1 MYEFSGLKELDSLK
15 TETTPEKVERM
26 REKLKDVYYLQG
38 SKATG
43 SLVRFIQEKAEYRK
57 PISTGYAV
65 IDTMLSGGLY
75 RGLYIIAAMSSMGK
89 TTFLHNIADNISE
102 QGQDVLYFSLEMGE
116 AELTAKSLSRESY
129 ILDKKN
135 AWTARQFLTNEIQK
149 GSNADKAYRELMEKS
164 GGVCIITEDS
174 EAKTKWNEDGSLESY
189 RREPT
194 GAISLDGI
202 RQRAKEHKELT
213 GKTPVIM
220 LDYLQ
225 ILRPSDPRTSDKQ
238 AADEAVRE
246 LCSIARE
253 LKTPVI
259 ALSSVSRGS
268 YDKEITLA
276 SLKESGGIEYGADYV
291 IAMQPAKKD
300 GERPTADEVKRC
312 EEREIELTVLKA
324 RLDSMNAGEVIATY
338 NAKYNYFDFK
348 LNPYKTENPIRNSK
362 IV

>member
-1 MYEFSGLKELDSLK
+1 MYTFSGLKEIDSSN
-15 TETTPEKVERM
+15 PEKAELR
-26 REKLKDVYYLQG
+26 RDELRSVYYLEG
-38 SKATG
+38 SKAAG
-43 SLVRFIQEKAEYRK
+43 SLERFRKEKAEYRK
-57 PISTGYAV
+57 PIKTGYAV

-89 TTFLHNIADNISE
+89 TTLLHNIADNISE

-116 AELTAKSLSRESY
+116 TELTAKSLSRESY
-129 ILDKKN
+129 ILDSKN

-149 GSNADKAYRELMEKS
+149 GSNADKAYYKLMEKS
-164 GGVCIITEDS
+164 GGVYIITEDS
-174 EAKTKWNEDGSLESY
+174 EIKTKWNEDGSLESY
-189 RREPT
+189 LREPT
-194 GAISLDGI
+194 GAVSLDGI

-253 LKTPVI
+253 LKTPVL
-259 ALSSVSRGS
+259 ALSSISRGS

-291 IAMQPAKKD
+291 IAMQPAKD
-300 GERPTADEVKRC
+300 GQDRPTADELKRC
-312 EEREIELTVLKA
+312 EVRKIELTVLKA
-324 RLDSMNAGEVIATY
+324 RLDSMNTGEVIATY
-338 NAKYNYFDFK
+338 NAKYNYFEFE
-348 LNPYKTENPIRNSK
+348 LNPYKPENPVKNSEK
-362 IV
+362 LI

>member
-1 MYEFSGLKELDSLK
+1 MLEEIIEL
-15 TETTPEKVERM
+15 ETASTPEKAERM
-26 REKLKDVYYLQG
+26 KDELRSVYYLEG
-38 SKATG
+38 SKAAG
-43 SLVRFIQEKAEYRK
+43 SLERFRKEKAEYRK
-57 PISTGYAV
+57 PIKTGYAV

-89 TTFLHNIADNISE
+89 TTLLHNIADNISE

-116 AELTAKSLSRESY
+116 TELTAKSLSRESY

-149 GSNADKAYRELMEKS
+149 GSNADKAYYNLMGKS
-164 GGVCIITEDS
+164 GGVYIITEDS
-174 EAKTKWNEDGSLESY
+174 EIKTKWNDDGSLDY
-189 RREPT
+189 YREPT
-194 GAISLDGI
+194 GAVSLDGI

-253 LKTPVI
+253 LKTPVL
-259 ALSSVSRGS
+259 ALSSISRGS

-291 IAMQPAKKD
+291 IAMQPAKE
-300 GERPTADEVKRC
+300 GQERPTADELKRK
-312 EEREIELTVLKA
+312 EERKIELTVLKA
-324 RLDSMNAGEVIATY
+324 RLDSMNTGEVIATY
-338 NAKYNYFDFK
+338 NAKYNYFDFD
-348 LNPYKTENPIRNSK
+348 LNPYKPENPINNSK
-362 IV
+362 II